1 MRNRELFL
9 RRLLVDAGY
18 KNTSSRM
25 KIVSLIGKRATFTT
39 SEILEEISRIYPEIG
54 RATVF
59 RTLDTL
65 LSLGALDK
73 VKLSEG
79 KDGYIVCGPPHHHHI
94 VCTECGKI
102 GEVNSDNLEEALE
115 KAVEKLGFELRYH
128 SIEISGLCES
138 CRTASQTQKR

>member
-9 RRLLVDAGY
+9 RKLLANAGY
-18 KNTSSRM
+18 KNTPSRN
-25 KIVSLIGKRATFTT
+25 KIVSLISKRESFTT
-39 SEILEEISRIYPEIG
+39 AEILEEVSQRFPDIG

-65 LSLGALDK
+65 LTLGALDK
-73 VKLSEG
+73 AKLSEG

-102 GEVNSDNLEEALE
+102 GEVNSDNLEKALE
-115 KAVEKLGFELRYH
+115 KAVEQLGFELRSH

-138 CRTASQTQKR
+138 CRTASQTRRS